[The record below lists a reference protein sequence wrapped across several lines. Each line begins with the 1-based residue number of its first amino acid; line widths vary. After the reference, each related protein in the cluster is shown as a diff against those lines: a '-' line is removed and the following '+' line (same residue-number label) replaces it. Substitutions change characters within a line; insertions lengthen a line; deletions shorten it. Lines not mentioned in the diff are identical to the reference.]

1 MTILGTLQANSWRQS
16 GFPMVLFPV
25 GSACSCRQATQESL
39 ATLPAALSADY
50 QGRQLPD
57 RRLQFDAVELYDHMR
72 KLIVV
77 SVCRKYNSC
86 GSLNFIGLDWKI
98 VSRCEPE

>member
-1 MTILGTLQANSWRQS
+1 MKILGPCRPTAGDDP
-16 GFPMVLFPV
+16 GFRWSFFPL
-25 GSACSCRQATQESL
+25 GSACSCRQAKQESL
-39 ATLPAALSADY
+39 ATLPVALSAGC
-50 QGRQLPD
+50 QGRKIPD

-86 GSLNFIGLDWKI
+86 ASLNFIGLDWEI